1 MCLSLMWNM
10 QESRSYYGANNKN
23 RNSTLDVFN
32 LASQSNNSVV
42 TQSNNLS
49 RLSGKKE
56 KLPPGSLM
64 TIRHLK

>member
-1 MCLSLMWNM
+1 MLTKTYTKNTV
-10 QESRSYYGANNKN
+10 ENNKN
-23 RNSTLDVFN
+23 RNSTLDVVN

-56 KLPPGSLM
+56 K
-64 TIRHLK
+64 